1 MPPDVSE
8 RVTIDGDRLW
18 RSLMEL
24 AEFGAYDD
32 EQTGLRGVNRL
43 ALTDADAQG
52 RHKLLSWM
60 EAAGLTVRFD
70 AVGNIYGRRDGS
82 APDARPV
89 VIGSHIDSVVTAG
102 AFDGCLGVLGGL
114 EIVRALNERG
124 VTTRRPLEIAAFS
137 DEEGVR
143 FGTDMLGSAVAAG
156 RIALED
162 AYALTDTDGLA
173 FGDEL
178 VRIGF
183 AGPHDP
189 RLDPPPHAYVECHIE
204 QGPLL
209 CRSGTDVGVVTGTQ
223 GISWQEVIVYG
234 RAAHAGATPTDMRAD
249 AGLVAA
255 EIVRH
260 LRTMVDSGDYGD
272 LRATVGHLTLH
283 PGDTNIVPARANLTV
298 DLRNPD
304 EEHMVRAEEDL
315 ARYLDRLERT
325 QDGLRITTRRM
336 ARTSPV
342 AFDDRLQKIVAREA
356 DALNLTHTSI
366 LSGAGHDAQEM
377 AAICP
382 AVMIFARGEYDG
394 ISHSPR
400 EYSTAESCARAI
412 NLLAATAL
420 SLADEE

>member
-1 MPPDVSE
+1 MPRDVQE
-8 RVTIDGDRLW
+8 RVTVDGDRLW
-18 RSLMEL
+18 RSLLEL

-43 ALTDADAQG
+43 ALTDADAAG
-52 RHKLLSWM
+52 RYKLVSWM
-60 EAAGLTVRFD
+60 EEAGLTVRVD
-70 AVGNIYGRRDGS
+70 AVGNIYGRRAGS
-82 APDARPV
+82 VPDARPV
-89 VIGSHIDSVVTAG
+89 VIGSHIDSVATAG

-114 EIVRALNERG
+114 EIVRTLNDRG

-156 RIALED
+156 RIPLED
-162 AYALTDTDGLA
+162 AYALTDADGLA

-178 VRIGF
+178 ARIGF
-183 AGPHDP
+183 VGPCDV

-223 GISWQEVIVYG
+223 GISWQEVVVYG
-234 RAAHAGATPTDMRAD
+234 RAAHAGATPTEMRAD
-249 AGLVAA
+249 AGLFAA

-260 LRTMVDSGDYGD
+260 LRTMVDSGEYGD

-283 PGDTNIVPARANLTV
+283 PGETNIVPARANLTV

-304 EEHMVRAEEDL
+304 EECMVRAEEHL
-315 ARYLDRLERT
+315 ARFLDRAEET

-356 DALNLTHTSI
+356 EALGLTHTSI

-377 AAICP
+377 AAVCP

-400 EYSTAESCARAI
+400 EYSTAESCSRAI
-412 NLLAATAL
+412 DLLAATAL